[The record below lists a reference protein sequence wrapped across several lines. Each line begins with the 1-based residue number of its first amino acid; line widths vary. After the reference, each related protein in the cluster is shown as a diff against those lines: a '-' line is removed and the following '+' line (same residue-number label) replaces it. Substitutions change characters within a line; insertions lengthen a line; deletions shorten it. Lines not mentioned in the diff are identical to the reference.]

1 MKKLLILIPFMFLAF
16 NSFTQDI
23 KYGEG
28 LFEANFIVDMMYS
41 DDLKNYKL
49 TASGEAGP
57 YGRAYLSYEF
67 TSLLNVDGQGE
78 FTGTA
83 WAQNGEQLESAILR
97 GIYRRKG
104 NIFKLY
110 TLDNLSNGK
119 FILATGELDM
129 VKKTLNFKASYVE

>member
-1 MKKLLILIPFMFLAF
+1 MKKLLIIAIMFLTF
-16 NSFTQDI
+16 NLFSQDL
-23 KYGEG
+23 KYGDG
-28 LFEANFIVDMMYS
+28 LFEANFVVDMMYS
-41 DDLKNYKL
+41 EDLNNYKM

-57 YGRAYLSYEF
+57 YGRAYLSYNF
-67 TSLLNVDGQGE
+67 TSHLDVDGQGE

-83 WAQNGEQLESAILR
+83 WTQNGEEITRAILR
-97 GIYRRKG
+97 GIYRKNG

-119 FILATGELDM
+119 FIIATGELDM